1 MTELLLVIL
10 GLAILNLVFAAL
22 VVALRVFN
30 RHRAERFDGRRQF
43 WQPKLISLISDDSD
57 PGALSSQ
64 VDPGERADVVE
75 ISWDLARRLRGRDR
89 ARIQQFA
96 APLMGVMTHDLK
108 ARRPE
113 RRARA
118 VQIASCLGGDDY
130 EEMLVGCLDDS
141 STLVSLVAARALA
154 QPNRVERIDPILDR
168 LHRYDEWSQALLS
181 SMLANVGPDATP
193 AMRRYLDDDRYTS
206 HSRASVARALELL
219 RDVEAGDIAAQQLT
233 SPDGELVA
241 ACLRLL
247 AVVGRGIHAVGVR
260 PLLFDDRFFIRAAAI
275 TTLGKIGVRED
286 AESIVQ
292 MVDGDSPWVAIRS
305 AQALA
310 DLHATDAL
318 AALVE
323 RGGLPAEAAV
333 ETLYGGAA

>member
-1 MTELLLVIL
+1 MTEILLLITS
-10 GLAILNLVFAAL
+10 LAVLNLVFAAL

-30 RHRAERFDGRRQF
+30 WRRAERFDGRKQS
-43 WQPKLISLISDDSD
+43 WQPKLIALISDDSD
-57 PGALSSQ
+57 PAALSSQ
-64 VDPGERADVVE
+64 VDPREQADVVE
-75 ISWDLARRLRGRDR
+75 ISWALARRLRGQDR

-96 APLMGVMTHDLK
+96 EPLMGVVTRDLK

-118 VQIASCLGGDDY
+118 VQITSCLGGDDY
-130 EEMLVGCLDDS
+130 AETLVDCLDDS

-154 QPNRVERIDPILDR
+154 QPNRVDRIDPILDR
-168 LHRYDEWSQALLS
+168 LHRYDQWSQALLS
-181 SMLANVGPDATP
+181 SMLANVGPEATP
-193 AMRRYLDDDRYTS
+193 AMRRYLSDDRHTS
-206 HSRASVARALELL
+206 RSRAAIARALELL
-219 RDVEAGDIAAQQLT
+219 RDVEAGDVAAQQLT
-233 SPDGELVA
+233 SPDGEVVA

-247 AVVGRGIHAVGVR
+247 SVVGRGIHAVGVR
-260 PLLFDDRFFIRAAAI
+260 PLLLDDRFFIRAAAI

-292 MVDGDSPWVAIRS
+292 MVDGDSPWIAIRS

-310 DLHATDAL
+310 DLHATDEL
-318 AALVE
+318 ATLVE
-323 RGGLPAEAAV
+323 GGGLPAEAAV